1 VSRSGATRLL
11 CFRRRQDLRYR
22 VYSIEKPAMTKT
34 KSKKTKTTKV
44 KPTKTKPTKTSL
56 SESDSTGPVRCRWAS
71 SEVNIPYHD
80 EEWGVPLHDDRRL
93 FELLILEGA
102 QAGLSWDT
110 VLKKRARYREVF
122 DGFDPEMVAQYDK
135 RKVKG
140 LLADPGII
148 RNRLKVAA
156 AIDNAKAF
164 LAVQKEFGSFDAYVW
179 RFVGGKPVRNAWKA
193 HSGLPAKTKESDAL
207 SKDLQGRGF
216 RFVGSTICYA
226 FMQAT
231 GMVNDH
237 IVGCFRY
244 EEVGR

>member
-1 VSRSGATRLL
+1 
-11 CFRRRQDLRYR
+11 
-22 VYSIEKPAMTKT
+22 MTKT
-34 KSKKTKTTKV
+34 KPIKTLPMKTR
-44 KPTKTKPTKTSL
+44 PTRSRL
-56 SESDSTGPVRCRWAS
+56 SERDLAAPVRCRWAS
-71 SEVNIPYHD
+71 NELNIPYHD

-93 FELLILEGA
+93 FEMLILEGA

-122 DGFDPEMVAQYDK
+122 DGFDPKAVAGYDQ
-135 RKVKG
+135 RKVKA
-140 LLADPGII
+140 LLADAGII

-164 LAVQKEFGSFDAYVW
+164 QAVQKEFGSFDAYVW
-179 RFVGGKPVRNAWKA
+179 RFVGGQPKQNTWKT
-193 HSGLPAKTKESDAL
+193 HGGLPAKTKESDEL
-207 SKDLQGRGF
+207 SKDLRARGF

-237 IVGCFRY
+237 TVGCFRHGQ
-244 EEVGR
+244 VRR